1 MFSIENITGRIVD
14 QQKDSMGRWV
24 SQTLKGQ
31 NCRRVTIISAYQ
43 PVTDSI
49 TSGLMTVAAQKW
61 SLLIK
66 SRDTVTEPRKAFKRD
81 LRILLQQRTDR
92 GDEVLL
98 VGDFNETTD
107 EQFNGLSKIISD
119 FHLVDLIRGRSNRP
133 LPARYTRGKQ
143 RLDYGFATRKVAEA
157 LKFAGYEAFNER
169 FPTDHRPYFFDFD
182 TRNCSE
188 ILTKRWSLHC

>member
-1 MFSIENITGRIVD
+1 MSR
-14 QQKDSMGRWV
+14 
-24 SQTLKGQ
+24 TLKGQ
-31 NCRRVTIISAYQ
+31 NRRQVTITSAYQ

-49 TSGLMTVAAQKW
+49 TSGLMTVAAQQR

-66 SRDTVTEPRKAFKRD
+66 SRDTVTEPRKPFKRD
-81 LRILLQQRTDR
+81 LRILLQKLTDR
-92 GDEVLL
+92 GDKVLL
-98 VGDFNETTD
+98 VGDFNESTD

-119 FHLVDLIRGRSNRP
+119 FHLVDLMRRQSIRP
-133 LPARYTRGKQ
+133 LPATYARGKQ

-188 ILTKRWSLHC
+188 ILTKRWSLHR